1 MGLLIGASALTICEV
16 LDLIIYNIIIKIV
29 DKGHRLRSIGDL
41 GDSEEDEK
49 KKHPPGSNVNPQT
62 KQDMAQLEAARLM
75 NEMPPIEELLKDP
88 HKLQYQDNIYNPY
101 PTTGNIRE

>member
-29 DKGHRLRSIGDL
+29 DKGHRLRSIGNL
-41 GDSEEDEK
+41 GDLDDEK
-49 KKHPPGSNVNPQT
+49 KKPPPDSNINPQT
-62 KQDMAQLEAARLM
+62 KQGIAQLEAARLM
-75 NEMPPIEELLKDP
+75 NEMPPIDELLKDP
-88 HKLQYQDNIYNPY
+88 HKLQYQDSIYNPY

>member
-16 LDLIIYNIIIKIV
+16 LDLIIYNVIIKIV

-41 GDSEEDEK
+41 GDSDDEK
-49 KKHPPGSNVNPQT
+49 KKPPPGNSVNPPT
-62 KQDMAQLEAARLM
+62 KQDIAQLEAVRLM

-101 PTTGNIRE
+101 PATGNIRE